1 MTQQVVYGFILK
13 MKQLILINLNTADT
27 DAFKFFK
34 YKDRLIR
41 NIVAQPTSNEANK
54 ILETATSAVQIKY
67 LKYFLEIAPNVIN

>member
-1 MTQQVVYGFILK
+1 MQQVVYGFILK
-13 MKQLILINLNTADT
+13 MKQLILINLNIADT

-67 LKYFLEIAPNVIN
+67 LKYFLEITPNVIN

>member
-54 ILETATSAVQIKY
+54 ILVLQNCNKCCTNQIS
-67 LKYFLEIAPNVIN
+67 